1 MPGVAGIIRRH
12 PCDAAEGDL
21 HSMVA
26 SLRHEVFYT
35 GHEYINSEL
44 GLYLGWQAHPGS
56 LAQNIPFISR
66 DKRFLLF
73 IVGEHFSHAAGSAFD
88 SSAHTGQGLGETLT
102 CLLEHWDVHSLQ
114 LLNGWFSGIAV
125 DLHLR
130 QITLFND
137 RFGMGRIYLHEGTDE
152 FIFATEAKAI
162 LRIRPGL
169 RKLSNESLA
178 QYLRSNCVMG
188 NKTLFQD
195 ISLLPSGSAWTF
207 NSCSDPKKST
217 YFDFAQWEQQPVTT
231 PEKFNEQFCAVVS
244 AMLPAYLN
252 GAVGLSLTAG
262 LDTRVILS
270 GLDHQQDYPC
280 YTFGG
285 MWGETFDIRTARK
298 LAGLCHQSHQVIGID
313 QVFLAEFPRY
323 AEKSVYI
330 SDGTH
335 DVLGAHDVYFNE
347 VARRIA
353 PIRLTGKFGSEV
365 VRTRRLIPWSDFP
378 RHLLRPEFSL
388 LLDRAP
394 NLDQVTQKRHPLT
407 RVVAEE
413 IAWYEFGRV
422 SVEQS
427 QVTLRT
433 PYMDNSLV
441 KLMYEAPF
449 AVRASRIP
457 QARYVRAKCSEI
469 ADVPTNMGKV
479 RENSELMGK
488 LAYAGYWALF
498 KTEFVYL
505 YATPHWLTRIDRA
518 LGALKPERLIA
529 GRQKFEGYR
538 IWFKTHL
545 AEFVRETLLKPHPYC
560 VEFFDK
566 AWVEKIVMRH
576 TAGTHNYLNE
586 LNKILTIELICSSL
600 LRPPS
605 TKAPESQVQQLLSKG
620 ACAIAH
626 VPTGRVPASR

>member
-1 MPGVAGIIRRH
+1 MQHEAYY
-12 PCDAAEGDL
+12 AEG
-21 HSMVA
+21 
-26 SLRHEVFYT
+26 
-35 GHEYINSEL
+35 EYINSEL
-44 GLYLGWQAHPGS
+44 GLYLGWQAHFGS
-56 LAQNIPFISR
+56 LAQNIPFVSR
-66 DKRFLLF
+66 DKRLLLF
-73 IVGEHFSHAAGSAFD
+73 IVGEHFSHTPLGS
-88 SSAHTGQGLGETLT
+88 SVHSAHDLGEALT
-102 CLLEHWDVHSLQ
+102 GILELSDVKFLQ
-114 LLNGWFSGIAV
+114 SLNGWFSGILI

-137 RFGMGRIYLHEGTDE
+137 RFGMGRVYVHEGTDE
-152 FIFATEAKAI
+152 FVFATEAKAL
-162 LRIRPGL
+162 LRVRPGL
-169 RKLSNESLA
+169 RRLSSESLA

-188 NKTLFQD
+188 NKTLFEG

-207 NSCSDPKKST
+207 KSSPEPRKSL

-231 PEKFNEQFCAVVS
+231 PEIFNQKFYAVVS
-244 AMLPAYLN
+244 ELLPAYLD

-262 LDTRVILS
+262 LDTRVLLS
-270 GLDHQQDYPC
+270 GLDQQQDYPC

-285 MWGETFDIRTARK
+285 MWGETFDIRIARK
-298 LAGLCHQSHQVIGID
+298 LSALCHQSHEVIGID
-313 QVFLAEFPRY
+313 RAFLSEFPRY
-323 AEKSVYI
+323 AQKSVYI

-347 VARRIA
+347 VARKIA

-378 RHLLRPEFSL
+378 RHLLHPELSL

-394 NLDQVTQKRHPLT
+394 NLDEVSQKRHPLT

-427 QVTLRT
+427 QITLRT

-449 AVRASRIP
+449 AVRASRVP
-457 QARYVRAKCSEI
+457 QAKYVRAKCPEI

-479 RENSELMGK
+479 REDGELMGK
-488 LAYAGYWALF
+488 LAYGLYWALF
-498 KTEFVYL
+498 KTEFLYL
-505 YATPHWLTRIDRA
+505 YATPHWLTRVDRA
-518 LGALKPERLIA
+518 LGALRPERLIA

-545 AEFVRETLLKPHPYC
+545 AEFVRETLLRPQAYC
-560 VEFFDK
+560 VDFFNK
-566 AWVEKIVMRH
+566 KWVETIVMRH
-576 TAGTHNYLNE
+576 TSGTHNYLNE
-586 LNKILTIELICSSL
+586 LNKMLTIELICSSL
-600 LRPPS
+600 LRPPNQTNS
-605 TKAPESQVQQLLSKG
+605 EVQQLLRERD
-620 ACAIAH
+620 CATGH
-626 VPTGRVPASR
+626 VPLGPNAPAIP